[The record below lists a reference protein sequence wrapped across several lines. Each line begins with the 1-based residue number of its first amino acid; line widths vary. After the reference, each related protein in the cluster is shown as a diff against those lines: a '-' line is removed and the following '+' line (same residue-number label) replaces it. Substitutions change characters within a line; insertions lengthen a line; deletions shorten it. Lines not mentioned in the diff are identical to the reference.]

1 MDQTQNGMKHIP
13 MQYEYRCRLYATL
26 DVMHIWGIIR
36 DHEHAKTGCKMS
48 LKGELA
54 WNLNGANKTNMW

>member
-36 DHEHAKTGCKMS
+36 DHEHAKTGCKM
-48 LKGELA
+48 
-54 WNLNGANKTNMW
+54 